1 MEKTLPIP
9 VYLMPGLA
17 ANSDIFNLI
26 RLDARFEVCRLSWIP
41 PREEE
46 PLATYAKRMCE
57 KIKHQ
62 NPVLLGVSFGGILVQ
77 EMSKIIPCRRVI
89 IVSSVR
95 TRKELPIHMRITRKT
110 KAYRFF
116 PMHWVNNLED
126 FVSFAFG
133 PAARKR
139 MDLNKKYLS
148 VRDPAYLT
156 WSLAAFFQW
165 GQKEPL
171 PNVTHIHGV
180 YDLVFPILYLKD
192 YIPVPKGTHVM
203 ILLRATW
210 FNENLPKIILGDKL

>member
-1 MEKTLPIP
+1 MEKTQTIP
-9 VYLMPGLA
+9 VYLIPGLA
-17 ANSDIFNLI
+17 ANSNIFHLI
-26 RLDARFEVCRLSWIP
+26 RLDSRFETHALSWIP
-41 PREEE
+41 PKPEE
-46 PLATYAKRMCE
+46 PISSYAKRMC
-57 KIKHQ
+57 KFVKHP
-62 NPVLLGVSFGGILVQ
+62 NPVLLGVSFGGILAQ
-77 EMSKIIPCRRVI
+77 EMSKVISCRKVI
-89 IVSSVR
+89 IVSSIR

-148 VRDPAYLT
+148 VRDPAYLS
-156 WSLAAFFQW
+156 WSLNAFFQW
-165 GQKEPL
+165 EQKKPL

-180 YDLVFPILYLKD
+180 YDLVFPTLYLRD

-203 ILLRATW
+203 ILLRARW
-210 FNENLPKIILGDKL
+210 FNENLPKIILDNTV